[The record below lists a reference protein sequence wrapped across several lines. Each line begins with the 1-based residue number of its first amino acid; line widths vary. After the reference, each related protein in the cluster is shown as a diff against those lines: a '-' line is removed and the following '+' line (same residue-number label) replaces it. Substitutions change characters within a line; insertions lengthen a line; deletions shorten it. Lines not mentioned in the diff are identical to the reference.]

1 LDVASSQLHPW
12 TIDLQTKK
20 ELASQE
26 ATLVPFDRSCLPF
39 SEKPDVH
46 HPKNEP
52 LSQEMHLKILHL
64 SSGLKLSVAVE
75 KLLFTY
81 L

>member
-1 LDVASSQLHPW
+1 MGLDSLFQNTLMLTSQ
-12 TIDLQTKK
+12 
-20 ELASQE
+20 
-26 ATLVPFDRSCLPF
+26 
-39 SEKPDVH
+39 
-46 HPKNEP
+46 KNKP

-64 SSGLKLSVAVE
+64 SSGLKILGVVE